1 MRKRILT
8 VLLLGLALVASDG
21 LAQGMRATPEQRVQR
36 LKDSLALNDDQAGK
50 VLKIYQDMDQ
60 KRSELFNASGGDRQA
75 MMESMRGLNDKADAQ
90 IEALLTPAQ
99 KVKYAAIRNRGKRC
113 GETGETRRTRRR

>member
-1 MRKRILT
+1 MRKRILA
-8 VLLLGLALVASDG
+8 VILLGLAFAATDG

-50 VLKIYQDMDQ
+50 ILKIYQDMDQ

-90 IEALLTPAQ
+90 IDVLLTAAQ
-99 KVKYAAIRNRGKRC
+99 KVKYAAIKRQREEMRRNRGN
-113 GETGETRRTRRR
+113 

>member
-1 MRKRILT
+1 MRKTSLA

-36 LKDSLALNDDQAGK
+36 LKDSLALNDEQAGK

-60 KRSELFNASGGDRQA
+60 QRSELFNASGGDRQA

-99 KVKYAAIRNRGKRC
+99 TLKYTAIKKQREEKRRNRGN
-113 GETGETRRTRRR
+113 